1 MNNPNPFVPQTTLL
15 DQKNKTRARFRFA
28 ILTILGCN
36 IALVCVVLLFQGCK
50 RDGSGTAEGT
60 DANHP
65 NTELG
70 MDTSNN
76 VAPLGMTPS
85 TQIAS
90 VPTATNP
97 PATQLIQPPIP
108 PSNPDLGH
116 SSEYVVVKGD
126 IMDTIAKN
134 HKVTLTAL
142 KAANPTVNPSK
153 MPIGTKLT
161 IPAPTAA
168 ATSAPGTMAATS
180 TGGADSYT
188 VKAGDNLTTI
198 AKTHGTSISAIQAL
212 NNLKSTQIKAGQ
224 TLRMPPRASAAMNS
238 TETPM
243 TPAAPGNSSP
253 VPSSTSL
260 R

>member
-1 MNNPNPFVPQTTLL
+1 
-15 DQKNKTRARFRFA
+15 
-28 ILTILGCN
+28 
-36 IALVCVVLLFQGCK
+36 
-50 RDGSGTAEGT
+50 
-60 DANHP
+60 
-65 NTELG
+65 
-70 MDTSNN
+70 
-76 VAPLGMTPS
+76 
-85 TQIAS
+85 
-90 VPTATNP
+90 
-97 PATQLIQPPIP
+97 
-108 PSNPDLGH
+108 
-116 SSEYVVVKGD
+116 
-126 IMDTIAKN
+126 
-134 HKVTLTAL
+134 
-142 KAANPTVNPSK
+142 